1 MSLSADILCHF
12 LSLSVPHN
20 NSGEANM
27 VRPVRSRLFSSI
39 VLAAVFLP
47 PASSIATAE
56 AFTLYEEEQQEC

>member
-1 MSLSADILCHF
+1 
-12 LSLSVPHN
+12 
-20 NSGEANM
+20 M